1 MEPTKKSVPP
11 EAPPPLR
18 SGISR
23 QPGSDMLE
31 VGERL
36 LGVVQKHWIGI
47 VGIYLEAI
55 IGVIAIVAVFLTVTP
70 DTFRHLSSS
79 AASLLVLGVILGLTA
94 LIFFLFVATYIYRQT
109 RFLITDR
116 GLVQYT
122 QSSLFIRRVTRLSFS
137 NVEDVSAEQRG
148 ILPTIFNYGTMLVQ
162 TAGTMDNFE
171 FKFCPN
177 PTRYADIIIEAREAY
192 AQSLKEPP
200 Q

>member
-1 MEPTKKSVPP
+1 MEPTAPP

-18 SGISR
+18 SGASA

-31 VGERL
+31 AGERL

-47 VGIYLEAI
+47 VGIYTEAI
-55 IGVIAIVAVFLTVTP
+55 VGVIAIIAVFFTVSP
-70 DTFRHLSSS
+70 DTFKHLSGG
-79 AASLLVLGVILGLTA
+79 AASLVVVGGIVGLTA
-94 LIFFLFVATYIYRQT
+94 VIFFLFVATYIYRQT

-122 QSSLFIRRVTRLSFS
+122 QSSLFIRKVTRLSFS

-148 ILPTIFNYGTMLVQ
+148 ILPTILNYGTMLVQ
-162 TAGTMDNFE
+162 TAGALDNFE
-171 FKFCPN
+171 FKYCPN

-192 AQSLKEPP
+192 AQSLREENEHH
-200 Q
+200 

>member
-1 MEPTKKSVPP
+1 
-11 EAPPPLR
+11 
-18 SGISR
+18 
-23 QPGSDMLE
+23 MLE
-31 VGERL
+31 AGERL

-55 IGVIAIVAVFLTVTP
+55 VGVIAIAAVFLTVTP
-70 DTFRHLSSS
+70 GTFKNLSGS
-79 AASLLVLGVILGLTA
+79 AASLLVLCVIVGLAA

-122 QSSLFIRRVTRLSFS
+122 QSSLFIRKVTRLSFS

-148 ILPTIFNYGTMLVQ
+148 ILPTILNYGTMLVQ
-162 TAGTMDNFE
+162 TAGAMDNFE
-171 FKFCPN
+171 FKYCPN

-192 AQSLKEPP
+192 AESLREENAHG
-200 Q
+200 